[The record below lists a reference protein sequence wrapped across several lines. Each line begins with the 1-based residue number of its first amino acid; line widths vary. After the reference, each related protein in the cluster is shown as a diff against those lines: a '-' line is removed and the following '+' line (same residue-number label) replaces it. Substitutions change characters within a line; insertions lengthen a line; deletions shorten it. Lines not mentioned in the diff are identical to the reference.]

1 LAIPVAVGALAVTL
15 VLFQAQLT
23 WQVERIDSATARDVD
38 RATAA
43 LEERLRGHVERF
55 GSLAAAWSRAG
66 GGPQPTWEADVA
78 RFLRDQQVFL
88 AVSHVEAGK
97 LDWIFP
103 SAPYPAHVGFDYSDD
118 ERRSAFLAAARE
130 RGGPLL
136 TKSLPLKSGRAGVL
150 LVAPLTRAVG
160 DAESFVIAAALVDDL
175 FRPTALAIP
184 AHRLAVFE
192 GDRLIYGSEA
202 ELGERTMRAREVR
215 IGGMSL
221 RLAATPLPETIE
233 SLRSSLPLAVFA
245 SGLLACVLLVVAAHL
260 AQVSSRRAADLAVAN
275 ASLKAV
281 KEKLERLALFDE
293 LTALGNRNLLLMELD
308 KRLEVARRD
317 RLPLPL
323 LLIDLNGFKAVN
335 DTFGHQAG
343 DEVLREF
350 AARLM
355 DSLPVSSE
363 AFRTSGDEFAVLAE
377 PGTSLDE
384 AIIVAREIEDITRRP
399 FVVGGEQR
407 VIGASIGI
415 ATYPR
420 HGEERLR
427 LLRAADVAMYLA
439 KHTATG
445 IEIASDDAPTGVL
458 RALKQSQLLR

>member
-1 LAIPVAVGALAVTL
+1 
-15 VLFQAQLT
+15 
-23 WQVERIDSATARDVD
+23 
-38 RATAA
+38 
-43 LEERLRGHVERF
+43 
-55 GSLAAAWSRAG
+55 
-66 GGPQPTWEADVA
+66 
-78 RFLRDQQVFL
+78 
-88 AVSHVEAGK
+88 
-97 LDWIFP
+97 
-103 SAPYPAHVGFDYSDD
+103 
-118 ERRSAFLAAARE
+118 
-130 RGGPLL
+130 
-136 TKSLPLKSGRAGVL
+136 
-150 LVAPLTRAVG
+150 
-160 DAESFVIAAALVDDL
+160 
-175 FRPTALAIP
+175 
-184 AHRLAVFE
+184 
-192 GDRLIYGSEA
+192 
-202 ELGERTMRAREVR
+202 
-215 IGGMSL
+215 MSL

-233 SLRSSLPLAVFA
+233 SLRSPLPAAVFA
-245 SGLLACVLLVVAAHL
+245 SGLLASVLLVVTAHL

-355 DSLPVSSE
+355 DSLPVSSD
-363 AFRTSGDEFAVLAE
+363 AFRTGGDEFAVLAE
-377 PGTSLDE
+377 PGTSLDQ